1 MVPSTWYQVLGAK
14 YVVPSTWYQV
24 LGTKYASI
32 ANDLDYIWDLWASC
46 SRNQALGK
54 APVAPQMAEL
64 ASRDIPSPPWGGVGE
79 GLQGIFNELWGP
91 QKTNVRHFP
100 VKKCDLLR
108 DILFSD
114 VSRRNPVVSGGRPLQ
129 SAVYSSKNQL
139 FRFWLRMPF
148 LVHMRPQDEPVL
160 GPKVTTILFWGIPL
174 FGYFLGTRPGPVK
187 EPWGSPDCH

>member
-46 SRNQALGK
+46 SRNQALGS
-54 APVAPQMAEL
+54 PCGTPDGRLGLPRHPE
-64 ASRDIPSPPWGGVGE
+64 PSLGRGGGGVAGDFQRIV
-79 GLQGIFNELWGP
+79 GSP
-91 QKTNVRHFP
+91 KTNVWHFP
-100 VKKCDLLR
+100 VNKCDLLR

-148 LVHMRPQDEPVL
+148 LVHMRPQDGPVL

-187 EPWGSPDCH
+187 HPWRSGD